1 MQRRIQG
8 GHMTNRRTLLGAAPG
23 FGLAALGL
31 PGLARAQG
39 AFPDRNL
46 RYIVPFPPGG
56 LTDIMAR
63 LVAQK
68 LTEVMG
74 KAVVVDNRAG
84 GNALIG
90 ADAAAKAAPDGHTL
104 LAITLTHAVNATL
117 FPNAPYDF
125 RRDFAVLS
133 LLGSLPLVV
142 VVNAEKSPARSLSEL
157 IAMARTT
164 RLNGGSSGN
173 GSPPHLGLELFRRV
187 AQAGDSLVHVPY
199 RGGAPSVTD
208 LAAGNLDVMVSNLPE
223 CLAQIRGGRLRAL
236 AITAAE
242 RHPLVP
248 DVPTVREL
256 GVPQLEITNWTAV
269 LTQAAVPAPIL
280 ARLERDVQAAIHDAD
295 TTRRGREAGFQV
307 LGWDAARSAQFV
319 RAETDRW
326 ATLVTEA
333 QIRPDA

>member
-1 MQRRIQG
+1 MIR
-8 GHMTNRRTLLGAAPG
+8 RRTA
-23 FGLAALGL
+23 FGLAAALAL
-31 PGLARAQG
+31 PGAARGQ
-39 AFPDRNL
+39 AFPDRNP

-63 LVAQK
+63 FVGQK
-68 LTEVMG
+68 LSEIWG
-74 KAVVVDNRAG
+74 RAVVIENRAG

-125 RRDFAVLS
+125 GRDLTTLS
-133 LLGSLPLVV
+133 VLGSLPLVV
-142 VVNAEKSPARSLSEL
+142 VVNAEKSPARSLDDL
-157 IAMARTT
+157 LKLARTT
-164 RLNGGSSGN
+164 RLNGGTSGN
-173 GSPPHLGLELFRRV
+173 GSPPHLGLELLRRV
-187 AQAGDSLVHVPY
+187 ARAGENIVHVPY

-242 RHPLVP
+242 RHALVP
-248 DVPTVREL
+248 DVPTVREM
-256 GVPQLEITNWTAV
+256 GVPELEITNWTAV
-269 LTQAAVPAPIL
+269 MTQAAVPAPIL
-280 ARLERDVQAAIHDAD
+280 ARLERDVQTAVHDPN
-295 TTRRGREAGFQV
+295 TTRRAREAGFQV

-319 RAETDRW
+319 RA
-326 ATLVTEA
+326 
-333 QIRPDA
+333 